1 MHLADIGRY
10 WSANRPDD
18 IGLRFEGRSFSWRDI
33 DRRTDELA
41 AGLAGLGVEAGDR
54 VGLLMGNR
62 PEWCEIAM
70 ATLKLD
76 AVVVPM
82 NVRFTA
88 TEVAYVADD
97 ADCRIVVS
105 DEGFEP
111 ALTKLGDR
119 HVLMAS
125 DLDALRI
132 DGGTV
137 PSGGSGGDA
146 PAFICYTSGTTGDP
160 KGAILTHTSWNAG
173 SQGWAQA
180 MALGP
185 TDRVLLPFPLAFTGG
200 LAVWLF
206 TYWAGGCVVLE
217 REFEP
222 GRGLELIESERITG
236 LFAVPVIYQ
245 SMIEHPNWETTDLT
259 SWRVAS
265 SGGAAVPE
273 SLIRAVQARGVPMA
287 QGYSLTE
294 ASAAGTVLLPH
305 DALRK
310 LGSAGLPV
318 MHGRI
323 MIGDFDDHPVP
334 TGEIGE
340 ILVGG
345 PQNMSGYW
353 NRPDE
358 SAAALRNGWLHTGDL
373 GRVDEEGY
381 LYVVD
386 RAKDML
392 ISGGLNVYPAEIER
406 RLASLP
412 GIAEVAVIGVPDERW
427 GETPAV
433 IAVGDDTMV
442 TPSAVLDACTAD
454 LADFK
459 LPRYLVVRDD
469 AAAEKHVG
477 QGTQAHVAGRVR
489 RSRGVRRHDPLT
501 RAGQVAYGAN
511 VRSKVTSLSPPTP
524 AIVPA
529 AGSTVAVQLPSPL
542 PLTPPPWVVPKPVPV
557 IDPVV
562 AS

>member
-10 WSANRPDD
+10 WAATRPDD
-18 IGLRFEGRSFSWRDI
+18 VGLRFEGRDFRWSDL

-41 AGLAGLGVEAGDR
+41 VGLAALGVAAGER

-62 PEWCEIAM
+62 PEWCEVAM
-70 ATLKLD
+70 AALKLD
-76 AVVVPM
+76 AIVVPM

-88 TEVAYVADD
+88 SEVAYVAED

-105 DEGFEP
+105 EATFGP
-111 ALTKLGDR
+111 ALDRLGHR
-119 HVLMAS
+119 PIVLA
-125 DLDALRI
+125 DELDAHRVP
-132 DGGTV
+132 DGTTRSQPGT
-137 PSGGSGGDA
+137 GGDA

-160 KGAILTHTSWNAG
+160 KGAILTHASWNAG

-217 REFEP
+217 QGFDP

-245 SMIEHPNWETTDLT
+245 SMIDHPNWSDADLS

-294 ASAAGTVLLPH
+294 ASAAGTVLVPR

-318 MHGRI
+318 MHGQLI
-323 MIGDFDDHPVP
+323 IGDPDDQPLP
-334 TGEIGE
+334 PGEVGE

-345 PQNMSGYW
+345 PQNMAGYW

-373 GRVDEEGY
+373 GRVDADGY

-406 RLASLP
+406 TLAALP
-412 GIAEVAVIGVPDERW
+412 GVTEVAVIGVPDERW

-433 IAVGDDTMV
+433 IATGDDELV
-442 TPSAVLDACTAD
+442 TAAAVLDACAHE
-454 LADFK
+454 LADYK
-459 LPRYLVVRDD
+459 LPRYLVVRD
-469 AAAEKHVG
+469 E
-477 QGTQAHVAGRVR
+477 
-489 RSRGVRRHDPLT
+489 
-501 RAGQVAYGAN
+501 
-511 VRSKVTSLSPPTP
+511 
-524 AIVPA
+524 
-529 AGSTVAVQLPSPL
+529 PL
-542 PLTPPPWVVPKPVPV
+542 PRNMSGKVLKGQLQEDYADLPTTGTV
-557 IDPVV
+557 IR
-562 AS
+562 

>member
-1 MHLADIGRY
+1 
-10 WSANRPDD
+10 
-18 IGLRFEGRSFSWRDI
+18 
-33 DRRTDELA
+33 
-41 AGLAGLGVEAGDR
+41 
-54 VGLLMGNR
+54 
-62 PEWCEIAM
+62 M

-88 TEVAYVADD
+88 TEVGFVADD
-97 ADCRIVVS
+97 ADCRVVVS
-105 DEGFEP
+105 EERFEP
-111 ALTKLGDR
+111 ALAQLGDR
-119 HVLMAS
+119 RVVFAA
-125 DLDALRI
+125 DLDDHRVGGGII
-132 DGGTV
+132 DRQAGGN
-137 PSGGSGGDA
+137 DA
-146 PAFICYTSGTTGDP
+146 AAFICYTSGTTGDP

-217 REFEP
+217 REFDP
-222 GRGLELIESERITG
+222 ARGLELIESERITG

-245 SMIEHPNWETTDLT
+245 SMIEHPKWPSTDLS

-273 SLIRAVQARGVPMA
+273 SLIRSVQARGVPMA

-323 MIGDFDDHPVP
+323 MIGDADDRPLP

-345 PQNMSGYW
+345 PQNMAGYW
-353 NRPDE
+353 NRPAE

-373 GRVDEEGY
+373 GRVDDEGY

-392 ISGGLNVYPAEIER
+392 ITGGLNVYPAEIER
-406 RLASLP
+406 LLASLP
-412 GIAEVAVIGVPDERW
+412 GMSEVAVIGVPDDRW

-433 IAVGDDTMV
+433 IAVGDADVV
-442 TPSAVLDACTAD
+442 TVSAVLDACTAD

-459 LPRYLVVRDD
+459 LPRYLVVRN
-469 AAAEKHVG
+469 E
-477 QGTQAHVAGRVR
+477 
-489 RSRGVRRHDPLT
+489 
-501 RAGQVAYGAN
+501 
-511 VRSKVTSLSPPTP
+511 
-524 AIVPA
+524 
-529 AGSTVAVQLPSPL
+529 PL
-542 PLTPPPWVVPKPVPV
+542 PRNMSGKVLKRSLQDEYRDLTDVGEA
-557 IDPVV
+557 IR
-562 AS
+562 

>member
-18 IGLRFEGRSFSWRDI
+18 IGLRFEGRDYSWREL

-41 AGLAGLGVEAGDR
+41 AGIAALGVGPGDR
-54 VGLLMGNR
+54 VGLLMSNR
-62 PEWCEIAM
+62 PEWCEVAM
-70 ATLKLD
+70 AALKLD
-76 AVVVPM
+76 AIVVPM

-88 TEVAYVADD
+88 TEVGYVAGD

-105 DEGFEP
+105 EEGFES
-111 ALTKLGDR
+111 ALAQLDGR
-119 HVLMAS
+119 PVVLAD
-125 DLDALRI
+125 DLDDHRI
-132 DGGTV
+132 SGGTA
-137 PSGGSGGDA
+137 PAEPGIGGDA

-160 KGAILTHTSWNAG
+160 KGAVLTHASWNAG

-217 REFEP
+217 RAFDP
-222 GRGLELIESERITG
+222 ARGLELIESERITG
-236 LFAVPVIYQ
+236 LFAVPVIYR
-245 SMIEHPNWETTDLT
+245 SMIEHPTWATTDLS

-323 MIGDFDDHPVP
+323 MIGDDDDRPVP

-345 PQNMSGYW
+345 PQNMAGYW
-353 NRPDE
+353 NRPEE

-373 GRVDEEGY
+373 GRVDDEGY

-406 RLASLP
+406 LL
-412 GIAEVAVIGVPDERW
+412 
-427 GETPAV
+427 
-433 IAVGDDTMV
+433 
-442 TPSAVLDACTAD
+442 C
-454 LADFK
+454 
-459 LPRYLVVRDD
+459 
-469 AAAEKHVG
+469 
-477 QGTQAHVAGRVR
+477 R
-489 RSRGVRRHDPLT
+489 RSPGSP
-501 RAGQVAYGAN
+501 
-511 VRSKVTSLSPPTP
+511 RSR
-524 AIVPA
+524 
-529 AGSTVAVQLPSPL
+529 
-542 PLTPPPWVVPKPVPV
+542 
-557 IDPVV
+557 
-562 AS
+562 

>member
-10 WSANRPDD
+10 WSTNRPDD
-18 IGLRFEGRSFSWRDI
+18 VGLRFEGRDFTWREI
-33 DRRTDELA
+33 DHRTDELA
-41 AGLAGLGVEAGDR
+41 VGLAALGVGPGDR
-54 VGLLMGNR
+54 VGLLMSNR
-62 PEWCEIAM
+62 PEWCEVAM

-76 AVVVPM
+76 AIVVPM

-88 TEVAYVADD
+88 SEVAYVADD

-105 DEGFEP
+105 EATFES
-111 ALTKLGDR
+111 ALSQLGDR
-119 HVLMAS
+119 LVVSA
-125 DLDALRI
+125 DELDEHRV
-132 DGGTV
+132 DGGTIE
-137 PSGGSGGDA
+137 PRAGGDDA
-146 PAFICYTSGTTGDP
+146 AAFICYTSGTTGDA

-185 TDRVLLPFPLAFTGG
+185 ADRVLLPFPLAFTGG

-217 REFEP
+217 REFDPE
-222 GRGLELIESERITG
+222 RGLELIEAERITG

-245 SMIEHPNWETTDLT
+245 SMIEHPNWSSTDMS

-323 MIGDFDDHPVP
+323 MIGDVDDQPVP

-345 PQNMSGYW
+345 PQNMAGYW
-353 NRPDE
+353 NRPVE

-373 GRVDEEGY
+373 GRVDDEGY

-406 RLASLP
+406 LLSSLP
-412 GIAEVAVIGVPDERW
+412 GMNEVAVIGVPDTRW

-433 IAVGDDTMV
+433 IAVGDTDRV
-442 TPSAVLDACTAD
+442 TSSAVLDACTAD

-459 LPRYLVVRDD
+459 LPRYLVVRD
-469 AAAEKHVG
+469 E
-477 QGTQAHVAGRVR
+477 
-489 RSRGVRRHDPLT
+489 
-501 RAGQVAYGAN
+501 
-511 VRSKVTSLSPPTP
+511 
-524 AIVPA
+524 
-529 AGSTVAVQLPSPL
+529 PL
-542 PLTPPPWVVPKPVPV
+542 PRNMSGKVLKRMLQEEYRGLAATG
-557 IDPVV
+557 DPIR
-562 AS
+562 

>member
-10 WSANRPDD
+10 WSTNRPDD
-18 IGLRFEGRSFSWRDI
+18 VGLRFEGRDFTWREI

-41 AGLAGLGVEAGDR
+41 VGLAALGVGPGDR
-54 VGLLMGNR
+54 VGLLMSNR
-62 PEWCEIAM
+62 PEWCEVAM

-88 TEVAYVADD
+88 TEVAYVVDD

-105 DEGFEP
+105 EESFES
-111 ALTKLGDR
+111 ALAQLGDR
-119 HVLMAS
+119 RVVFAA
-125 DLDALRI
+125 DLDDHRL
-132 DGGTV
+132 DGGTIE
-137 PSGGSGGDA
+137 PHAGGGDA
-146 PAFICYTSGTTGDP
+146 AAFICYTSGTTGDP
-160 KGAILTHTSWNAG
+160 KGAILTHASWNAG

-217 REFEP
+217 REFDP
-222 GRGLELIESERITG
+222 QRGLELIESERITG

-245 SMIEHPNWETTDLT
+245 SMIEHPNWSSTDVS

-323 MIGDFDDHPVP
+323 MIGDADDRPVP

-345 PQNMSGYW
+345 PQNMAGYW
-353 NRPDE
+353 NRPNE

-373 GRVDEEGY
+373 GRVDDEGY

-406 RLASLP
+406 LLASLP
-412 GIAEVAVIGVPDERW
+412 GIAEVAVIGVPDDRW

-433 IAVGDDTMV
+433 IAVGDADAV
-442 TPSAVLDACTAD
+442 TPSTVLDACTTD

-459 LPRYLVVRDD
+459 LPRYLVVR
-469 AAAEKHVG
+469 A
-477 QGTQAHVAGRVR
+477 
-489 RSRGVRRHDPLT
+489 
-501 RAGQVAYGAN
+501 
-511 VRSKVTSLSPPTP
+511 TSLPRNMSGKVLKRTLQDEYRDLTDLGE
-524 AIVPA
+524 AIR
-529 AGSTVAVQLPSPL
+529 
-542 PLTPPPWVVPKPVPV
+542 
-557 IDPVV
+557 
-562 AS
+562 

>member
-10 WSANRPDD
+10 WSANRPED
-18 IGLRFEGRSFSWRDI
+18 IGLRFEGRSYSWREI

-41 AGLAGLGVEAGDR
+41 AGLRDRGVRAGDR
-54 VGLLMGNR
+54 VGLLMTNR
-62 PEWCEIAM
+62 PEWCEVAM

-88 TEVAYVADD
+88 PEVGYVVDD

-105 DEGFEP
+105 EAAFTT
-111 ALTKLGDR
+111 ALELVGDR
-119 HVLMAS
+119 PVLLADELESDRVDGAS
-125 DLDALRI
+125 IAS
-132 DGGTV
+132 V
-137 PSGGSGGDA
+137 PGAGGDD

-185 TDRVLLPFPLAFTGG
+185 TDRILLPFPLAFTGG

-217 REFEP
+217 RAFEP
-222 GRGLELIESERITG
+222 GRGLELIEEEQITG
-236 LFAVPVIYQ
+236 LFAVPLIFQ
-245 SMIEHPNWETTDLT
+245 SMVEHPHWTDT
-259 SWRVAS
+259 DVSSWRVAS

-273 SLIRAVQARGVPMA
+273 SLIRAVQERGVPMA

-294 ASAAGTVLLPH
+294 ASAAGTVLAPN

-310 LGSAGLPV
+310 LGSAGLAV
-318 MHGRI
+318 LHGQIR
-323 MIGDFDDHPVP
+323 IGDADDAPLP
-334 TGEIGE
+334 PGEIGE

-345 PQNMSGYW
+345 AQNMAGYW
-353 NRPDE
+353 NRPEE

-373 GRVDEEGY
+373 GRLDEEGY

-412 GIAEVAVIGVPDERW
+412 GLVEVAVIGVPDAKW

-433 IAVGDDTMV
+433 IAVGDGAQV
-442 TPSAVLDACTAD
+442 TGAAVLDACSSE
-454 LADFK
+454 LADYK
-459 LPRYLVVRDD
+459 LPRYLVVR
-469 AAAEKHVG
+469 EE
-477 QGTQAHVAGRVR
+477 
-489 RSRGVRRHDPLT
+489 
-501 RAGQVAYGAN
+501 
-511 VRSKVTSLSPPTP
+511 
-524 AIVPA
+524 
-529 AGSTVAVQLPSPL
+529 PL
-542 PLTPPPWVVPKPVPV
+542 PRNMSGKVLKRHLQ
-557 IDPVV
+557 DDYGDLSSA
-562 AS
+562 ASPIR